1 MPFDIDGDGLAGL
14 RPTVARAVCRVTTTA
29 VCRVTTTTTSLVA
42 GTVFDMSFMKFMGF
56 GIKTKNARGFRE
68 VLYYGL

>member
-14 RPTVARAVCRVTTTA
+14 RPTVARA

-68 VLYYGL
+68 FLYYWL